1 MALRRCAAAVLAL
14 AVFAGGCDEDLPSA
28 DRGLRAAL
36 GGIGGTGFAKAETP
50 RTLRFPA
57 DHGAHPRH
65 RSEWWYVNAVLSN
78 AAGREF
84 GVQFTLFRQ
93 GLEPR
98 QHMPP
103 DEGPAA
109 WRSGQVFMGHAAVSD
124 LGRQRHHHAER
135 ASRGHPALAGVRAA
149 PFAAYIEGWRLAST
163 GERFLPLRME
173 ADAERFAFDLVLAGP
188 APVVAQGDRGLS
200 AKGPNNAS
208 YYYSIPRIAAS
219 GQLVVDGEEHR
230 VAGDAWLDHE
240 WSTSVLAPEY
250 AGWDW
255 MALRL
260 DDGRD
265 LMVFQMR
272 RQDGAASDY
281 DAGMILDAA
290 GGAKILTAA
299 DFALRPLRHWREW
312 PVAWRLA
319 LEGETGPWHVRAA
332 FAEQLMETSVRYW
345 EGVAVVENPS
355 GERIGVGYLEM
366 TGHGASRLAP

>member
-1 MALRRCAAAVLAL
+1 MTLVARAVGMLMGCALLAAC
-14 AVFAGGCDEDLPSA
+14 GEDSA
-28 DRGLRAAL
+28 PVGNLGLRGAL
-36 GGIGGTGFAKAETP
+36 GGGAGAGFAKAVAPTP
-50 RTLRFPA
+50 LDFPR
-57 DHGAHPRH
+57 DHGAHPMF
-65 RSEWWYVNAVLSN
+65 RSEWWYVNAVL
-78 AAGREF
+78 ADADGREF

-98 QHMPP
+98 E
-103 DEGPAA
+103 DAAAEEGAAA
-109 WRSGQVFMGHAAVSD
+109 WRSGQVYMGHAAVSD
-124 LGRQRHHHAER
+124 LARERHHHAER
-135 ASRGHPALAGVRAA
+135 TSRGHPALAGVRVS

-163 GERFLPLRME
+163 GTDFLPLRME
-173 ADAERFAFDLVLAGP
+173 GEAERFGFALALAGP
-188 APVVAQGDRGLS
+188 APVVAQGDKGLS
-200 AKGPNNAS
+200 AKGPDNAS
-208 YYYSIPRIAAS
+208 YYYSIPRLAAS
-219 GQLVVDGEEHR
+219 GRLVVDGSEHG
-230 VAGDAWLDHE
+230 VTGDAWLDHE

-272 RQDGAASDY
+272 RRDGAASSY

-290 GGAKILTAA
+290 GHAKVLGAD

-319 LEGETGPWHVRAA
+319 LKGEANAWQVRAA
-332 FAEQLMETSVRYW
+332 FEEQLMETSVRYW

-355 GERIGVGYLEM
+355 GERTGVGYLEM
-366 TGHGASRLAP
+366 TGHGAD